1 MRPSVRRLLQF
12 GLASLAVLAA
22 DLVVFMLMRPASRP
36 PEPDLKLFADAVVD
50 GVEAFVV
57 LAGLGIAF
65 AAAAAGALW
74 LVVQLGFLV
83 LRRRNARKAEW
94 FLAPADAVLA
104 AYVAFLVLLSI
115 SVHENVRGIRRI
127 EETCR
132 REKVETT
139 DDLLRLFGKPDHTI
153 EDINGAIWF
162 YYACPRPRTPLLH
175 ESFRF
180 RVDGDGRV
188 TAEGVR
194 GS

>member
-1 MRPSVRRLLQF
+1 MRKTVRRLLQL
-12 GLASLAVLAA
+12 GLASLAILAV
-22 DLVVFMLMRPASRP
+22 DLVVFMLMRPASRS
-36 PEPDLKLFADAVVD
+36 PEPFADAVVD

-74 LVVQLGFLV
+74 LVVQLAFLV

-94 FLAPADAVLA
+94 FLAPADAILA

-153 EDINGAIWF
+153 TSEDGGIWL

-175 ESFRF
+175 EAFRF